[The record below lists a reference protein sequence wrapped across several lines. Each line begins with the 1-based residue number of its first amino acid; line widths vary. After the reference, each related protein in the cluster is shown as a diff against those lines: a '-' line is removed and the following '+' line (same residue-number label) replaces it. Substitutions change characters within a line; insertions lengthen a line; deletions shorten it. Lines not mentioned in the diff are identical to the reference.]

1 MPPTRATRASSLKL
15 GGELASAHA
24 EDGLLLAGGGA
35 PLAVCLHRARA
46 ADLGGLEFV
55 CAIPGTVG
63 GGVKM
68 NAGAYGGD
76 IASILVRA
84 QVADA
89 DGAEWRSP
97 EELGLS
103 YRRSALEPGQV
114 VAAAEFQ
121 GVTRPE
127 AEIKEIVAGMQKQRK
142 DAQPTNKRT
151 FGSVFK
157 NPEHELTAGR
167 MLEACGLRGFRIGG
181 AQISPKHANFIEN
194 AGEAQVRGRR
204 GADRRSAAAGPRAV
218 RRHARAR
225 GATPRRDRDPA
236 RRVGRHAAA
245 PNCRVWPGNRL
256 LHSRAR
262 AAFPRSAGP
271 RRRAVLIGACV
282 VALLGLLYL
291 GARETPVFALRTVE
305 VEGAPANVRQA
316 ILQSLEETRGTSLVS
331 LDGDAVVRRL
341 EALPSVQSVT
351 YDRAFPHTL
360 RLVVVPEKPVAV
372 VNQASNLWIVSVR
385 GRVIGGTSAAE
396 APDLPRIRYL
406 ARRAARRRPVRR
418 RRGDEDR
425 SSPHFPRRRSAC
437 RSRSTRRVSKTAS

>member
-1 MPPTRATRASSLKL
+1 MNLYEGALLSKYTTLGTGGPAHRLGNPGTVDELVEMLAWARDEHLPVAAVGLGSNLLAADEGYQGLVLKL

-24 EDGLLLAGGGA
+24 EEGLLLAGGGA

-46 ADLGGLEFV
+46 AELGGLEFV

-76 IASILVRA
+76 IASILVHA

-89 DGAEWRSP
+89 DGAEWRTP

-114 VAAAEFQ
+114 VVAAKFH

-194 AGEAQVRGRR
+194 AGEA
-204 GADRRSAAAGPRAV
+204 RSADAV
-218 RRHARAR
+218 SLIAEA
-225 GATPRRDRDPA
+225 
-236 RRVGRHAAA
+236 
-245 PNCRVWPGNRL
+245 
-256 LHSRAR
+256 
-262 AAFPRSAGP
+262 
-271 RRRAVLIGACV
+271 RRRAREQYGVMLEPEV
-282 VALLGLLYL
+282 QLLG
-291 GARETPVFALRTVE
+291 
-305 VEGAPANVRQA
+305 A
-316 ILQSLEETRGTSLVS
+316 IEI
-331 LDGDAVVRRL
+331 
-341 EALPSVQSVT
+341 P
-351 YDRAFPHTL
+351 
-360 RLVVVPEKPVAV
+360 
-372 VNQASNLWIVSVR
+372 
-385 GRVIGGTSAAE
+385 RVG
-396 APDLPRIRYL
+396 
-406 ARRAARRRPVRR
+406 
-418 RRGDEDR
+418 
-425 SSPHFPRRRSAC
+425 
-437 RSRSTRRVSKTAS
+437 

>member
-1 MPPTRATRASSLKL
+1 MNLYEGALLSKYTTLGTGGPAHRLGNPGTVDELVEMLVWAREEDLPVAAVGLGSNLLAADEGYQGLVLKL

-24 EDGLLLAGGGA
+24 EEGLLLAGGGA

-46 ADLGGLEFV
+46 AELGGLEFV

-89 DGAEWRSP
+89 NGAEWRSP

-114 VAAAEFQ
+114 VVAAKFH

-127 AEIKEIVAGMQKQRK
+127 AEIKELVAGMQKQRK
-142 DAQPTNKRT
+142 EAQPTNKRT

-194 AGEAQVRGRR
+194 AGEA
-204 GADRRSAAAGPRAV
+204 RSADAV
-218 RRHARAR
+218 SLIAEA
-225 GATPRRDRDPA
+225 
-236 RRVGRHAAA
+236 
-245 PNCRVWPGNRL
+245 
-256 LHSRAR
+256 
-262 AAFPRSAGP
+262 
-271 RRRAVLIGACV
+271 RRRAREQYGVMLEPEV
-282 VALLGLLYL
+282 QLLG
-291 GARETPVFALRTVE
+291 
-305 VEGAPANVRQA
+305 A
-316 ILQSLEETRGTSLVS
+316 IEI
-331 LDGDAVVRRL
+331 
-341 EALPSVQSVT
+341 P
-351 YDRAFPHTL
+351 
-360 RLVVVPEKPVAV
+360 
-372 VNQASNLWIVSVR
+372 
-385 GRVIGGTSAAE
+385 RVG
-396 APDLPRIRYL
+396 
-406 ARRAARRRPVRR
+406 
-418 RRGDEDR
+418 
-425 SSPHFPRRRSAC
+425 
-437 RSRSTRRVSKTAS
+437 

>member
-1 MPPTRATRASSLKL
+1 MNLHEAVPLSKYTTLGTGGPAHRLGNPGTVDELVAMLARAREEELPVAAVGLGSNLLAADDGYPGLVVKL
-15 GGELASAHA
+15 GDELASAHVEA
-24 EDGLLLAGGGA
+24 GLLLAGAGA

-46 ADLGGLEFV
+46 ANLGGLEFV

-76 IASILVRA
+76 IASILGRA

-89 DGAEWRSP
+89 DGAAWRSP

-181 AQISPKHANFIEN
+181 AQFSPKHANFIEN
-194 AGEAQVRGRR
+194 AGEART
-204 GADRRSAAAGPRAV
+204 ADAV
-218 RRHARAR
+218 ALIAE
-225 GATPRRDRDPA
+225 A
-236 RRVGRHAAA
+236 
-245 PNCRVWPGNRL
+245 
-256 LHSRAR
+256 
-262 AAFPRSAGP
+262 
-271 RRRAVLIGACV
+271 RRRAREQYGVTLEPEV
-282 VALLGLLYL
+282 QLLG
-291 GARETPVFALRTVE
+291 AIEIPPV
-305 VEGAPANVRQA
+305 G
-316 ILQSLEETRGTSLVS
+316 
-331 LDGDAVVRRL
+331 
-341 EALPSVQSVT
+341 
-351 YDRAFPHTL
+351 
-360 RLVVVPEKPVAV
+360 
-372 VNQASNLWIVSVR
+372 
-385 GRVIGGTSAAE
+385 
-396 APDLPRIRYL
+396 
-406 ARRAARRRPVRR
+406 
-418 RRGDEDR
+418 
-425 SSPHFPRRRSAC
+425 
-437 RSRSTRRVSKTAS
+437 